1 MTRTISLIIG
11 IALVALA
18 AVPTAVATPSP
29 REQVDAVKFFY
40 ANERATVPLPAAVH
54 DHGNATE
61 ARLLLKSPTI
71 GIVRDNGDAT
81 QAKLVQSLTIGTVR
95 DDGDATQAKLAWL
108 SGPVV
113 VGEDALRSLGRPDR
127 VTAQTAASHYTPQ
140 DVQRMSDSYAARGG
154 DLTNVPS
161 SSYYLPQQIEAMS
174 QGWAARGGTGS
185 ETVRLSG
192 DGRHIEWSQIG
203 IGFGIGML
211 LAIGLGLSLRATRP
225 RTLAH

>member
-11 IALVALA
+11 IAVVALA

-40 ANERATVPLPAAVH
+40 ANERATVPFPAAVH

-61 ARLLLKSPTI
+61 ARLLPKSPTI

-81 QAKLVQSLTIGTVR
+81 QAKLVQSPTIGIVR
-95 DDGDATQAKLAWL
+95 DNGDATQAKLAWL
-108 SGPVV
+108 
-113 VGEDALRSLGRPDR
+113 
-127 VTAQTAASHYTPQ
+127 
-140 DVQRMSDSYAARGG
+140 
-154 DLTNVPS
+154 
-161 SSYYLPQQIEAMS
+161 
-174 QGWAARGGTGS
+174 RGGTGS
-185 ETVRLSG
+185 EIVRLSG

>member
-81 QAKLVQSLTIGTVR
+81 QAKL
-95 DDGDATQAKLAWL
+95 AWL
-108 SGPVV
+108 
-113 VGEDALRSLGRPDR
+113 
-127 VTAQTAASHYTPQ
+127 
-140 DVQRMSDSYAARGG
+140 
-154 DLTNVPS
+154 
-161 SSYYLPQQIEAMS
+161 
-174 QGWAARGGTGS
+174 RGGTGS
-185 ETVRLSG
+185 EIVRLSG

>member
-1 MTRTISLIIG
+1 MTRTISFIIG
-11 IALVALA
+11 IAVVALV
-18 AVPTAVATPSP
+18 AVPTAFGEGRLAGSPEQSGVAS
-29 REQVDAVKFFY
+29 
-40 ANERATVPLPAAVH
+40 N
-54 DHGNATE
+54 
-61 ARLLLKSPTI
+61 
-71 GIVRDNGDAT
+71 
-81 QAKLVQSLTIGTVR
+81 
-95 DDGDATQAKLAWL
+95 
-108 SGPVV
+108 
-113 VGEDALRSLGRPDR
+113 
-127 VTAQTAASHYTPQ
+127 YTPQ
-140 DVQRMSDSYAARGG
+140 DVQRMSDSWAARGG
-154 DLTNVPS
+154 VLTNVPS

>member
-11 IALVALA
+11 VAVAALA

-40 ANERATVPLPAAVH
+40 ANERATVPFPAAVH

-71 GIVRDNGDAT
+71 GIVRDN
-81 QAKLVQSLTIGTVR
+81 
-95 DDGDATQAKLAWL
+95 GDATQAKLAWL

>member
-11 IALVALA
+11 IAVVALA
-18 AVPTAVATPSP
+18 AVPTAVGTPSP

-40 ANERATVPLPAAVH
+40 ANERATVPFPAAVH

-81 QAKLVQSLTIGTVR
+81 QAKLVQSPTIGIVR
-95 DDGDATQAKLAWL
+95 DNGDATQAKLAWL
-108 SGPVV
+108 
-113 VGEDALRSLGRPDR
+113 
-127 VTAQTAASHYTPQ
+127 
-140 DVQRMSDSYAARGG
+140 
-154 DLTNVPS
+154 
-161 SSYYLPQQIEAMS
+161 
-174 QGWAARGGTGS
+174 RGGTGS
-185 ETVRLSG
+185 ETVRVSG

>member
-11 IALVALA
+11 IAVVALA

-40 ANERATVPLPAAVH
+40 ANERATVPFPAAVH

-71 GIVRDNGDAT
+71 RIVRDNGDAT
-81 QAKLVQSLTIGTVR
+81 QAKL
-95 DDGDATQAKLAWL
+95 AWL
-108 SGPVV
+108 
-113 VGEDALRSLGRPDR
+113 
-127 VTAQTAASHYTPQ
+127 
-140 DVQRMSDSYAARGG
+140 
-154 DLTNVPS
+154 
-161 SSYYLPQQIEAMS
+161 
-174 QGWAARGGTGS
+174 RGGTGS
-185 ETVRLSG
+185 ETVRVSG